1 MPPYRFIE
9 LTVYSVFRILP
20 YLCLMLYIFK
30 GHFRFP
36 KWVTLSAVVI
46 ITALRCLC
54 SYLLY
59 FNTERLSNSNPGFLL
74 LVAFTILLIKDN
86 WGKSLFTM
94 LMLNNI
100 SCLVVTAAK
109 YLESIIFGEYALQL
123 HRWTNIT
130 TLVAVAA
137 AVLIPLFFYIKH
149 IYMKAVH
156 QDISKKTWHLLWLV
170 PFTFYAVWFRN
181 SFHATENHELLSLDF
196 IYVFFCLLV
205 NGGGMLIYTLVAHL
219 IDERV
224 ENDRLREKE
233 VQMLIKQ
240 KQFDSLQERIEEAR
254 TARHDL
260 RQHLHMISALL
271 SARKYDE
278 LEAYIGRYHKSVS
291 DIGSVTYCEHYGVN
305 ALLGYFAGLAQ
316 EHSIGFTANIDV
328 PADINIPDD
337 VLAVLVGNLLENAT
351 EAAMNESNPIVT
363 IRGRREAGAIFFM
376 FINTFTGKIKK
387 APNGLYLSTKHE
399 GRGIGL
405 RSVRGIVNDYHGIL
419 DIKHENGL
427 FTVSVLLK
435 EPPKEH

>member
-1 MPPYRFIE
+1 MEAYRAVE
-9 LTVYSVFRILP
+9 LTVYSVLRILP
-20 YLCLMLYIFK
+20 YLLLMLYIFK
-30 GHFRFP
+30 GRFRFP
-36 KWVTLSAVVI
+36 VWVTVSAAVI

-54 SYLLY
+54 TYLLY

-74 LVAFTILLIKDN
+74 LVAFTFFFIKDH
-86 WGKSLFTM
+86 WGKSLFSM

-100 SCLVVTAAK
+100 SSFAVTAAK
-109 YLESIIFGEYALQL
+109 YLEGVIARDNALQL
-123 HRWTNIT
+123 HRWTNII
-130 TLVAVAA
+130 TLAVVEA

-149 IYMKAVH
+149 VYMKAVH
-156 QDISKKTWHLLWLV
+156 QDISRKTWHLLWLV

-181 SFHATENHELLSLDF
+181 SFYATENHELLSLEF

-271 SARKYDE
+271 NAKKYDE
-278 LEAYIGRYHKSVS
+278 LEAYINRYHKSVS
-291 DIGSVTYCEHYGVN
+291 DIGSVSYCEHYGIN
-305 ALLGYFAGLAQ
+305 ALLGYFAGLAH
-316 EHSIGFTANIDV
+316 EHGIGFAANIDV

-351 EAAMNESNPIVT
+351 EACMNENKPIIT
-363 IRGRREAGAIFFM
+363 IRGRREGRAIFFM
-376 FINTFTGKIKK
+376 FINTFTGKTKK
-387 APNGLYLSTKHE
+387 LPEVFIFQLST
-399 GRGIGL
+399 RG
-405 RSVRGIVNDYHGIL
+405 
-419 DIKHENGL
+419 EA
-427 FTVSVLLK
+427 
-435 EPPKEH
+435 